1 MSCLAAY
8 RFLNAS
14 ARNLHGSQRKS
25 LVRVVVCLVEVGRMR
40 SIDIAHALA
49 DRCKIRFKSAM
60 QGYYR
65 LVNNRKLNDLT
76 VWGELAHQLIC
87 ASGRR
92 LAVIA
97 VDWTEWHAEHRVL
110 LAAVCIGRRAMP
122 IFAQAFSK
130 TLIPRSQNSR
140 ENAFVKVLGEL
151 SPLVKAAVLVFDRG
165 FRRASL
171 ITLLIK
177 HEFSFVIRLAA
188 KVKVS
193 CPGYIGLLTTYP
205 IKPGDVVDLGV
216 SLLTIKG
223 TASVRV
229 VGVWAVGQAE
239 PWWMA
244 TSLDASPRK
253 IAEIYDR
260 RMAVEEQFRDTKGC
274 RFGLKME
281 WTQFKTCE
289 AINRMYLMTAL
300 AMVAWTAAGI
310 WACFDDPTMRY
321 ESKSKGPRRSLI
333 SIGMEAKSY
342 INRVLREGWDYLAGI
357 LPETEFRSFTW
368 VEKK

>member
-8 RFLNAS
+8 RFLFAS

-25 LVRVVVCLVEVGRMR
+25 LVRVVVCLTEVGRMR

-49 DRCKIRFKSAM
+49 ARCGILFKSAM
-60 QGYYR
+60 QGFYR
-65 LVNNRKLNDLT
+65 LVNNRKLDDLA
-76 VWGELAHQLIC
+76 VWKELAHQLIS
-87 ASGRR
+87 AAGRR

-97 VDWTEWHAEHRVL
+97 VDWTEWHEEHRVL
-110 LAAVCIGRRAMP
+110 VAAACIGRRAMP

-130 TLIPRSQNSR
+130 SLIPRSQNSR
-140 ENAFVKVLGEL
+140 ENAFVRVLGEM

-177 HEFSFVIRLAA
+177 HEFSFVIRLAS

-193 CPGYIGLLTTYP
+193 CPEYTGLLTAYP
-205 IKPGDVVDLGV
+205 IKPGEVVDLGV
-216 SLLTIKG
+216 CLLTIKG
-223 TASVRV
+223 SVSVRV
-229 VGVWAVGQAE
+229 VGVWAAGQDE

-244 TSLDASPRK
+244 TNLDKSPQEV
-253 IAEIYDR
+253 AELYDR

-289 AINRMYLMTAL
+289 AINRIYLLTAL

-310 WACFDDPTMRY
+310 WACYDDPTMRY

-333 SIGMEAKSY
+333 SIGMEAKTY
-342 INRVLREGWDYLAGI
+342 IYRVLREGWGYIAGI
-357 LPETEFRSFTW
+357 LPETEFRSFAW
-368 VEKK
+368 ARKK